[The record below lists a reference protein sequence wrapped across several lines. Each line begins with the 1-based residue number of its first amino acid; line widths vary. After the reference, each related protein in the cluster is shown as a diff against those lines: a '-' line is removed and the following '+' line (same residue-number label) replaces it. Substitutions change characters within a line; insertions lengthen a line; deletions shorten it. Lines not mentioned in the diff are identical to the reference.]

1 MQNIRPFPEDF
12 MFGVAT
18 ADHQCEAYEAQ
29 FEDIRDVWE
38 RRRGLTA
45 RGRATDFWDRY
56 TEDIILAKSMN
67 PFTSHPRSRLCN
79 CGSQR

>member
-1 MQNIRPFPEDF
+1 
-12 MFGVAT
+12 
-18 ADHQCEAYEAQ
+18 
-29 FEDIRDVWE
+29 VWE